1 MKTILIV
8 DDNLPSRELIRTV
21 LEQCG
26 YAVAEAADGREGVRM
41 ALHARPD
48 LILMDLQMPT
58 LDGFGMLAEIRGDS
72 RFAGLPV
79 VALTANAM
87 QGDREKALEAGFTS
101 YLSKPVALAT
111 LRGEIARLLP

>member
-1 MKTILIV
+1 MKRVLIV

-21 LEQCG
+21 LENSG
-26 YAVAEAADGREGVRM
+26 YEVIEAADGQEGVRL
-41 ALHARPD
+41 ALASQPD

-58 LDGFGMLAEIRGDS
+58 LDGFGMLAEIRKNT
-72 RFAGLPV
+72 RFVSLPI

-111 LRGEIARLLP
+111 LRIEIARLLP